1 MVEPT
6 ARIRD
11 GDGRQCPCN
20 GVIEGGS
27 GPRVSVPPVRF
38 ELRPAALNRR
48 HIRRVGWQ
56 IQHLSAPTWSIAS
69 RMPAALWAC
78 RLSIITMS
86 TGRSMGRAPAPHRCG
101 RSRHRWRRQS
111 SSRPRRLSSPAP
123 PPWSRSPVVL
133 WDSADD
139 AFPAGGPTIQ
149 TGQRE
154 VYARCIDEPEARG
167 VERRDLI
174 LLGRA
179 CLPAPFSVAL
189 ISVERLWLRGSSRWR
204 TIRPMVGTFPCRPCC
219 ASSGVA
225 RPPVS
230 PPCAHGPDGARA
242 PWRSHRR

>member
-86 TGRSMGRAPAPHRCG
+86 TGRSMGGAPAPHRCG

-133 WDSADD
+133 RKVAGQHTELPHQTGGRVPRYQGEVSRSAKPCLRDRIQVAPFVLKSPVYFPWRTGPVVPLPVTGSILLALPICPDSGPTRRTQGAWS
-139 AFPAGGPTIQ
+139 AGPAGAV
-149 TGQRE
+149 TG
-154 VYARCIDEPEARG
+154 
-167 VERRDLI
+167 LI
-174 LLGRA
+174 A
-179 CLPAPFSVAL
+179 A
-189 ISVERLWLRGSSRWR
+189 WLR
-204 TIRPMVGTFPCRPCC
+204 
-219 ASSGVA
+219 
-225 RPPVS
+225 
-230 PPCAHGPDGARA
+230 
-242 PWRSHRR
+242 